1 MAQTKNQKPP
11 SEWIE
16 DEVPSKLPI
25 IPLVSSVLFPGGVLS
40 LQVGIDRNVRLLKS
54 IPDEQNL
61 IAAFCQKSGDKENPR
76 PEDLSQIG
84 VLAAIVQRLPLSADR
99 YQIFLQG
106 RQRVELVQILQHDP
120 YFIGQLREI
129 APKPIPKS
137 VKVENLMNKATS
149 LFEKLVESDS
159 KYSNELLNILR
170 MNMAEGPDTF
180 ADLMSSFVN
189 FPLEEKQLLLETVHP
204 IERLE
209 MLVDWIQ
216 RDLGKATFD
225 KELQKQIQSSIDRRE
240 RENYLREQLRVIQ
253 DELGDSNAADREA
266 DTYRDRVE
274 ALPIG
279 DEHKQTLRR
288 EVNRLSQ
295 LSPSSSDYSVI
306 KGHLDTIF
314 QIPWAEK
321 TEDQLDLQKAEKILD
336 QRHHGLEKVKER
348 VLEFLAVLKL
358 KGDLKGPILCFVGPP
373 GVGKTSLGAAIADAL
388 GRKFVRM
395 AVGGVTDESEIR
407 GHRKTYIGAMPGKL
421 IQSYIQV
428 GVNNPLIMIDEIDK
442 IGKDFRGDP
451 SSAMLEVLDPK
462 QNHAF
467 VDRYVE
473 IPYDLSHTLFIATA
487 NMLDTIPSP
496 LRDRMEVIRL
506 SGYTENEKLAI
517 ATKHLIPEL
526 LENHGLDANQIAFTD
541 EALLSTI
548 RDYTAESG
556 VRNLE
561 RKLAT
566 VMRKI
571 ARKVASEDGGGGQA
585 ILPVPEGAEGQTGV
599 SVLHYDVTKDDLESY
614 LGLPPYEHE
623 FAERHPEIG
632 VTTGLAWTQFGGEIM
647 FIEATRMPGT
657 GRTTVTG
664 QLGDVMRE
672 SVSAAYSYVRS
683 KASDLEIED
692 KVFTESDIHIHFPA
706 GAIPK
711 DGPSAGVAIA
721 TCIASVMGDRPVRH
735 DVAMTGEITLR
746 GKVLSVGG
754 IKEKVMAAQRANIKT
769 VLLPEGNRKDLTEVP
784 DEVKKG
790 LNFVFT
796 ERVEDVWKESLIPLY
811 VVRSHD
817 RKYDE
822 AEYRAEH
829 KGQQKK
835 TDRERPE
842 AR

>member
-1 MAQTKNQKPP
+1 MATINRKPP
-11 SEWIE
+11 NVSASEWM
-16 DEVPSKLPI
+16 DEEIPKSLPI
-25 IPLVSSVLFPGGVLS
+25 IPLVSSVLFPNGVLS

-54 IPDEQNL
+54 LGDDQNL

-76 PEDLSQIG
+76 AEDLSPIG
-84 VLAAIVQRLPLSADR
+84 VLAAIVQRLPLSSDR
-99 YQIFLQG
+99 YQVFLQG
-106 RQRVELVQILQHDP
+106 RQRVELVQMMQSEP
-120 YFIGQLREI
+120 YFEGMLREI
-129 APKPIPKS
+129 APRAIPKS
-137 VKVENLMNKATS
+137 VKTENLMNKAMS

-170 MNMAEGPDTF
+170 MNMSEGLDTF
-180 ADLMSSFVN
+180 ADLLSSFVN
-189 FPLEEKQLLLETVHP
+189 FPLEEKQLLLETVNP
-204 IERLE
+204 VERLE
-209 MLVDWIQ
+209 LLIDWVQ

-225 KELQKQIQSSIDRRE
+225 KELQRTIQTSIDRRE
-240 RENYLREQLRVIQ
+240 RETYLREQLRVIQ
-253 DELGDSNAADREA
+253 DELGDTNSSEREA

-274 ALPIG
+274 TLPIAE
-279 DEHKQTLRR
+279 EHKQTLRR
-288 EVNRLSQ
+288 EVNRFGQ
-295 LSPSSSDYSVI
+295 LSPSSSDYAVI
-306 KGHLDTIF
+306 KGHLDTVF

-321 TEDQLDLQKAEKILD
+321 TEDRLDLVRAEEILEE
-336 QRHHGLEKVKER
+336 RHHGLEKVKER

-442 IGKDFRGDP
+442 IGKDYRGDP
-451 SSAMLEVLDPK
+451 ASALLEVMDPK
-462 QNHAF
+462 QNVAF
-467 VDRYVE
+467 VDRYLE
-473 IPYDLSHTLFIATA
+473 IPFDLSHTLFISTA

-506 SGYTENEKLAI
+506 SGYTEREKLEI
-517 ATKHLIPEL
+517 AKKHLIPEL
-526 LENHGLDANQIAFTD
+526 LENHGLTAAHVTMTD
-541 EALLSTI
+541 DALLMVI
-548 RDYTAESG
+548 RDYTAEAG

-566 VMRKI
+566 ILRKI
-571 ARKVASEDGGGGQA
+571 ARKVASGSEEA
-585 ILPVPEGAEGQTGV
+585 SYTVEV
-599 SVLHYDVTKDDLESY
+599 SELESY
-614 LGLPPYEHE
+614 LGLPSFEHE
-623 FAERHPEIG
+623 FAERHAEVG

-647 FIEATRMPGT
+647 FIEATRMAGS

-672 SVSAAYSYVRS
+672 SVTAAYSYVRS
-683 KASDLEIED
+683 KAKDLDIDD
-692 KVFTESDIHIHFPA
+692 KKFTENDIHIHFPA

-754 IKEKVMAAQRANIKT
+754 VKEKVMAAQRANIKT
-769 VLLPEGNRKDLTEVP
+769 VVLPEGNRKDLTEVP
-784 DEVKKG
+784 DEVKAG
-790 LNFVFT
+790 LNFIFA
-796 ERVEDVWKESLIPLY
+796 ERVESVWKETLIP
-811 VVRSHD
+811 VVMARPST
-817 RKYDE
+817 RKYDD
-822 AEYRAEH
+822 AEYKAEH
-829 KGQQKK
+829 QS
-835 TDRERPE
+835 DRPE
-842 AR
+842 QR

>member
-1 MAQTKNQKPP
+1 M
-11 SEWIE
+11 
-16 DEVPSKLPI
+16 DEEIPKSLPI
-25 IPLVSSVLFPGGVLS
+25 IPLVSSVLFPNGVLS

-54 IPDEQNL
+54 LGDDQNL

-84 VLAAIVQRLPLSADR
+84 VLAAIVQRLPLSSDR
-99 YQIFLQG
+99 YQVFLQG
-106 RQRVELVQILQHDP
+106 RQRVELVQMLQTEP
-120 YFIGQLREI
+120 YFEGMLREI
-129 APKPIPKS
+129 APRPIPKN
-137 VKVENLMNKATS
+137 VKSDNLMNKAMS

-170 MNMAEGPDTF
+170 MNMTEGPDTF
-180 ADLMSSFVN
+180 ADLLSSFVN
-189 FPLEEKQLLLETVHP
+189 FPLEEKQHLLETVNP

-209 MLVDWIQ
+209 LLVDSIQ

-225 KELQKQIQSSIDRRE
+225 KELQRQIQTSIDRRE
-240 RENYLREQLRVIQ
+240 RETYLREQLRVIQ
-253 DELGDSNAADREA
+253 DELGDSNASDREA
-266 DTYRDRVE
+266 DTYRERVE
-274 ALPIG
+274 ALPISE
-279 DEHKQTLRR
+279 DHKQSLRR
-288 EVNRLSQ
+288 EVNRLAQ
-295 LSPSSSDYSVI
+295 LSPSSSDYAVI
-306 KGHLDTIF
+306 KGHLDTVF
-314 QIPWAEK
+314 QVPWAEK
-321 TEDQLDLQKAEKILD
+321 TEDRLDLVRAEEILD
-336 QRHHGLEKVKER
+336 ARHYGLEKVKER

-451 SSAMLEVLDPK
+451 ASALLEVLDTK
-462 QNHAF
+462 QNNAF
-467 VDRYVE
+467 VDRYLE
-473 IPYDLSHTLFIATA
+473 IPYDLSHTLFISTA

-506 SGYTENEKLAI
+506 SGYTEMEKLGI
-517 ATKHLIPEL
+517 AKNHLIPEL
-526 LENHGLDANQIAFTD
+526 LENHGLVAAQVTFSD
-541 EALLSTI
+541 EAILEVI
-548 RDYTAESG
+548 RDYTAEAG

-566 VMRKI
+566 ILRKI
-571 ARKVASEDGGGGQA
+571 ARKVAGGTGED
-585 ILPVPEGAEGQTGV
+585 
-599 SVLHYDVTKDDLESY
+599 HYTVESGEMEPY
-614 LGLPPYEHE
+614 LGLPSYEHE
-623 FAERHPEIG
+623 FAERHPEVG
-632 VTTGLAWTQFGGEIM
+632 VTTGLAWTQYGGEIM
-647 FIEATRMPGT
+647 FIEATRMAGS

-672 SVSAAYSYVRS
+672 SVTAAYSYVRS
-683 KASDLEIED
+683 KAKDLEIDD
-692 KVFTESDIHIHFPA
+692 KKFTENDIHIHFPA

-754 IKEKVMAAQRANIKT
+754 VKEKVMAAQRANIKT
-769 VLLPEGNRKDLTEVP
+769 VVLPEGNRKDLTEVP
-784 DEVKKG
+784 DEVKEG
-790 LNFVFT
+790 LNFVFAA
-796 ERVEDVWKESLIPLY
+796 RVEDVWRETLIPG
-811 VVRSHD
+811 VVARPSA
-817 RKYDE
+817 RKDD
-822 AEYRAEH
+822 AEYKPEH
-829 KGQQKK
+829 PKS
-835 TDRERPE
+835 DDRPE
-842 AR
+842 QR